1 MKIILVLLLMILIFN
16 PLYGNSKKRET
27 LYFWETPSGLTWKK
41 FGDKKIHPRYQGDVI
56 KSRPN
61 GIGILNYPW
70 GTQYFGEWKNGRLW
84 HGIGYDQKNNIV
96 GKYVNGKNI
105 MFEPTVPPE
114 KEPKVLAEKKTKIL
128 IKKIQRGVLFH
139 RFVSG
144 KFKWDKDGDEKNDA
158 KYFGE
163 IKNGLAHGEGTKI
176 SPYGDTYI
184 GKFKDGEY
192 HGQGRFMFNDGARY
206 VGEFKNGKV
215 WNGTVYNG
223 KFTYSIVQGK

>member
-1 MKIILVLLLMILIFN
+1 
-16 PLYGNSKKRET
+16 
-27 LYFWETPSGLTWKK
+27 
-41 FGDKKIHPRYQGDVI
+41 
-56 KSRPN
+56 
-61 GIGILNYPW
+61 
-70 GTQYFGEWKNGRLW
+70 
-84 HGIGYDQKNNIV
+84 
-96 GKYVNGKNI
+96 
-105 MFEPTVPPE
+105 MFEPTVSPE
-114 KEPKVLAEKKTKIL
+114 KKPKVVAKNKTKIL
-128 IKKIQRGVLFH
+128 IKKIQRGVLF
-139 RFVSG
+139 RRLVKG
-144 KFKWDKDGDEKNDA
+144 KFKWYKDGDEKNDT

-176 SPYGDTYI
+176 SPDGDTYI

>member
-158 KYFGE
+158 K
-163 IKNGLAHGEGTKI
+163 
-176 SPYGDTYI
+176 
-184 GKFKDGEY
+184 
-192 HGQGRFMFNDGARY
+192 
-206 VGEFKNGKV
+206 
-215 WNGTVYNG
+215 
-223 KFTYSIVQGK
+223 